1 MGVPAKKIFAA
12 AQSSPTAR
20 ACCGAKRSPTKAST
34 RFARVDAA
42 VATGTLDGPGRGF
55 DPDTMDDSF
64 DLKMLMPP
72 MKHSCNSARVLKRV
86 APTTVAR
93 ADGLADAFGDI
104 GKRIK
109 VRFNLKRKPG
119 VKRFYNG
126 TIVDYDKESRSH
138 TIAYDDGDLTK
149 YPSLKKKTFQ
159 ISAAPASAI
168 PATPEVEPAT
178 AQASEGPEATLLLAQ
193 DRGTWDDGD
202 TPCFDEFYLSERP
215 AIISD
220 MLDYQKT
227 GELQGE
233 LSASN
238 EALFHAVQLFDSYA
252 AGPSHAFT
260 HSSLTQA
267 CGCFV
272 AAEKMEHIRFN
283 GLDTAVSC
291 TVPCSCGLQ
300 CMAINRRA
308 SSWLGPRRCL
318 SPPRSM
324 AVPSSTVT

>member
-42 VATGTLDGPGRGF
+42 VATGTLDGPGGGF

-64 DLKMLMPP
+64 DPKMLMPP

-168 PATPEVEPAT
+168 PATPEVESAT

-202 TPCFDEFYLSERP
+202 VPCFSTSSTCLSDRR
-215 AIISD
+215 
-220 MLDYQKT
+220 
-227 GELQGE
+227 
-233 LSASN
+233 LSATCWTTRKLAN
-238 EALFHAVQLFDSYA
+238 FKA
-252 AGPSHAFT
+252 
-260 HSSLTQA
+260 SLVPA
-267 CGCFV
+267 M
-272 AAEKMEHIRFN
+272 K
-283 GLDTAVSC
+283 
-291 TVPCSCGLQ
+291 PCSML
-300 CMAINRRA
+300 
-308 SSWLGPRRCL
+308 SS
-318 SPPRSM
+318 
-324 AVPSSTVT
+324 SSTAMLQVLHMHSHTAL